1 MSQVLA
7 VAAVAAALASG
18 LPALSDEFDG
28 TAPAGW
34 NVLRG
39 DDFGDGTDHAVS
51 VEDGSLRIV
60 PRRSWWVDDH
70 EALYLW
76 KPVAG
81 DFVATM
87 RVRVT
92 GVQTEE
98 PQADWTLSGILV
110 RNPASTH
117 RRENWLA
124 FRTGFAGGG
133 WVYERKTTV
142 GSRSQLVLST
152 SHGGWVELRVARV
165 GMRFYLLR
173 RTDAGAWKLHWT
185 YVRPDLPKTLQV
197 GIDAFSGDNSPD
209 ADMIDRVD
217 WFRFAAPGVTARAA
231 NAKIVRTLS
240 QD

>member
-1 MSQVLA
+1 MSSLV
-7 VAAVAAALASG
+7 AVAAAAAAFAAG

-28 TAPAGW
+28 SAVAGW

-39 DDFGDGTDHAVS
+39 DDFGAGTDHAVS
-51 VEDGSLRIV
+51 VEDGALRIV

-76 KPVAG
+76 KPVTG
-81 DFVATM
+81 DFVATI

-92 GVQTEE
+92 GVKTEE

-124 FRTGFAGGG
+124 FRTGFTGGG

-142 GSRSQLVLST
+142 GSRSRLVLSA
-152 SHGGWVELRVARV
+152 SHAGLVDLRVARV
-165 GMRFYLLR
+165 GTRFYLLR

-185 YVRPDLPKTLQV
+185 YVRPDLPQTLQV
-197 GIDAFSGDNSPD
+197 GIDAFSGDESPE

-217 WFRFAAPGVTARAA
+217 WFRFAPAGVSSRAA
-231 NAKIVRTLS
+231 SAKIVRALS